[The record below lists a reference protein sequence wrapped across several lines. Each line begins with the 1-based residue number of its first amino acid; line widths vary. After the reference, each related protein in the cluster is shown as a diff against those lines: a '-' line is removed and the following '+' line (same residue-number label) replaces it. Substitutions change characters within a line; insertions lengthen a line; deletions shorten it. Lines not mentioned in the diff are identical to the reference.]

1 MSEAVEIA
9 QPTGRGALTM
19 AGRTEEERRGREWA
33 GRVAC
38 PSQGSSVELRM
49 ALKRT

>member
-19 AGRTEEERRGREWA
+19 AGRIEEEREGEARG
-33 GRVAC
+33 GRDV
-38 PSQGSSVELRM
+38 
-49 ALKRT
+49 